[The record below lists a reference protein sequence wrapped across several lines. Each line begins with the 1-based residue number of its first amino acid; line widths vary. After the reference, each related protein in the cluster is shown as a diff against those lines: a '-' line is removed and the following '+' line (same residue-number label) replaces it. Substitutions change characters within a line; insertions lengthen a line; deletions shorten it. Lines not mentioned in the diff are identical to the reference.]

1 MRRSCAFT
9 AAQGS
14 AFDEEYL
21 EALEQRLR
29 LLPYETESAEEAT
42 LLLNK
47 LIGKMIVA
55 AKAKDVDAVER
66 WGVGATRQYGTVL
79 GAFALL
85 TYS

>member
-55 AKAKDVDAVER
+55 AKAKDIDAIER
-66 WGVGATRQYGTVL
+66 WGVGATRQYDTIL
-79 GAFALL
+79 GAFTLL

>member
-1 MRRSCAFT
+1 MHRSYAFT

-14 AFDEEYL
+14 AFDKEYL

-29 LLPYETESAEEAT
+29 LLPYETESAEDAT
-42 LLLNK
+42 LLLNQ

-55 AKAKDVDAVER
+55 AKAKDIDAVER
-66 WGVGATRQYGTVL
+66 WGVWGTRQYEAL
-79 GAFALL
+79 SGAFARL

>member
-1 MRRSCAFT
+1 MHRSYAFN

-21 EALEQRLR
+21 EALEQRRR
-29 LLPYETESAEEAT
+29 LLPYETESAEDAT

-47 LIGKMIVA
+47 LIGKMTVA
-55 AKAKDVDAVER
+55 AKAKDIDAVER
-66 WGVGATRQYGTVL
+66 WGVGAARQYDTQSV
-79 GAFALL
+79 AFAVL